1 MAAFTVS
8 PQHPHTV
15 WWKCFSVRHYSQG
28 TQLGPG
34 SRWALMEVVQKA
46 NAIPVNA
53 CYYHPAPTSQA
64 TSSSERHAPNIWGPW
79 LEQVFWMPRSTW
91 ELCWD
96 LSLKANDRRK
106 RNWRLTDITNS
117 PGLLKYFGL
126 GFCSNQAL
134 RAQSSR
140 GTPGFQPKMS
150 EITAEQ
156 DKVER
161 NKNGLELTKWWSIT
175 ESQELYPATLGTT
188 EITNIFGKNS
198 FLFKRLFR
206 HLRLWYNYTISP
218 SLSFLQTLQIYIL
231 SLF

>member
-8 PQHPHTV
+8 PQRPHTV
-15 WWKCFSVRHYSQG
+15 WWKCFSVRRYSQG
-28 TQLGPG
+28 IQLGPG
-34 SRWALMEVVQKA
+34 SRWALMEAMQKA
-46 NAIPVNA
+46 KAIRVNA
-53 CYYHPAPTSQA
+53 CYYRPAPTSQA
-64 TSSSERHAPNIWGPW
+64 TGSSARPAPNIWGPW
-79 LEQVFWMPRSTW
+79 LEQVFWMTRSTW

-96 LSLKANDRRK
+96 FSLKANDRNIGEK

-150 EITAEQ
+150 KITAEQ

-161 NKNGLELTKWWSIT
+161 TKNGLGLTKWWSIT
-175 ESQELYPATLGTT
+175 ERQELYPATSGTT
-188 EITNIFGKNS
+188 AITNIFCKNS
-198 FLFKRLFR
+198 FLFKRFFLSAFEI
-206 HLRLWYNYTISP
+206 TI
-218 SLSFLQTLQIYIL
+218 
-231 SLF
+231 